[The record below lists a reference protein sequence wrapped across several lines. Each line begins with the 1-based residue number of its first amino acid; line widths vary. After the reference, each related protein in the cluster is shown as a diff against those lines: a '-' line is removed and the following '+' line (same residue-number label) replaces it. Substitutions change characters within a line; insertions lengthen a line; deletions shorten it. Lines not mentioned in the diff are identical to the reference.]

1 MSAAAR
7 RLSSSLDA
15 EPMAYPAWLGRW
27 PAALGL
33 VAFGWVEL
41 VYIDRDV
48 PATLGVLMLA
58 YGFVQVVGMS
68 LYGERAWSERADA
81 FGVWFNLCSRI
92 SVWETRGRE
101 LCVRPLL
108 SGLPRL
114 EPLPGTVAVLVVL
127 IGTTTFDGASNG
139 VLWVDV
145 APKLQDLFTGIGFSI
160 TTANEIAFSI
170 GLAVAIAAV
179 AGFYELGIRG
189 MRTVDPRRDAGE
201 LARSFAHTL
210 APIAFAYAIA
220 HYFSL
225 LVFQGQALIY
235 LASDPLGTGANLLGT
250 ANTQV
255 NYTLISA
262 SGIWYVQVAALIAG
276 HVAGLV
282 LAHDRAL
289 TVFRDDRRAAIRSQY
304 WMLTVMVGFTCL
316 GLWLLSAVNA

>member
-1 MSAAAR
+1 
-7 RLSSSLDA
+7 
-15 EPMAYPAWLGRW
+15 
-27 PAALGL
+27 
-33 VAFGWVEL
+33 
-41 VYIDRDV
+41 
-48 PATLGVLMLA
+48 LA
-58 YGFVQVVGMS
+58 
-68 LYGERAWSERADA
+68 
-81 FGVWFNLCSRI
+81 I
-92 SVWETRGRE
+92 
-101 LCVRPLL
+101 
-108 SGLPRL
+108 
-114 EPLPGTVAVLVVL
+114 
-127 IGTTTFDGASNG
+127 
-139 VLWVDV
+139 
-145 APKLQDLFTGIGFSI
+145 
-160 TTANEIAFSI
+160 
-170 GLAVAIAAV
+170 AIAAV
-179 AGFYELGIRG
+179 ALFYELGIRG

-255 NYTLISA
+255 NYTLISG
-262 SGIWYVQVAALIAG
+262 SGIWYVQVAALSAG

-289 TVFRDDRRAAIRSQY
+289 TVFGDDRRAAIRSQY